1 MPLTLAQIEALQ
13 QDAYADD
20 VEIDFDVMRDWTEA
34 QVSRFFVSGEKP
46 AGTEKPAAVVA
57 EARSEGDDA

>member
-46 AGTEKPAAVVA
+46 AGTEKPAAVG
-57 EARSEGDDA
+57 R